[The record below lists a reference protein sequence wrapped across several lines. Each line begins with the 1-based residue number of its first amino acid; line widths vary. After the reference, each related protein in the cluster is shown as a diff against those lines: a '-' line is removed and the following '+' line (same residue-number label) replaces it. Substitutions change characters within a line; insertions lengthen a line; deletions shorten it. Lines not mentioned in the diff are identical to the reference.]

1 MTTINNYYNSEKA
14 QLAVL
19 VKMAKADNEVKGS
32 EDMFLRLMA
41 RKLNLSVSEFEDIYN
56 DTDKYDFIPP
66 VNQEEKYIMFY
77 ILIQMMK
84 VDLSVDVEEIEFC
97 KEIGIKLGIAEN
109 KIEEIIKLSIIKNK
123 EVVEYDEIK
132 AMLEI

>member
-19 VKMAKADNEVKGS
+19 IKMAKADNEVKGS

-41 RKLNLSVSEFEDIYN
+41 RKLNISLNDFEDIYN
-56 DTDKYDFIPP
+56 NTEKYNFIPP
-66 VNQEEKYIMFY
+66 INSEEKYIMFY

-97 KEIGIKLGIAEN
+97 KKIGIKLGIAEN
-109 KIEEIIKLSIIKNK
+109 KIEDIVKLSIIKNK

-132 AMLEI
+132 ALLEI